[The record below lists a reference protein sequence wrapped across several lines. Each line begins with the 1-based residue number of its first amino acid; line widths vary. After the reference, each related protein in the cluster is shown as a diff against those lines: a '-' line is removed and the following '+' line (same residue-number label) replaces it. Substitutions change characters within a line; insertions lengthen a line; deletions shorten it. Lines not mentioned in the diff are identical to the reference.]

1 MTVSPSIVNDLDHN
15 KGWTLSDIE
24 QYVDAL
30 SFLGI
35 DPEKPLKA
43 LQETLDY
50 PTRNFGFFDEK
61 SPQFSELAKY
71 LKYEKNLV
79 SDDSCSYL
87 WIDDHYQMVSRLHVQ
102 NLIHRLTMDQAK
114 PNQIECFYK
123 MALVESF
130 KPLAEMRNPNGLINV
145 NNGVLDLKTRK
156 LEKPDPSRFFKY
168 KIKHNFVP
176 AAKCPTFL
184 RFLDFVFLGNKDL
197 IRLTAQIFGYTLL
210 GGDPFA
216 HKAFLLYGEGRNGKS
231 TYLFVLQNLLGL
243 SNVSSVSMKMLGK
256 PFSMIR
262 LDGKL
267 ANIVEESPAEIDQ
280 EEFKNVVSGG
290 HVTAAMKHKPEFDL
304 KVDARLFFA
313 TNKIPRFNDT
323 SIGNRERLCII
334 PFSRYIKPEERDV
347 GIFNKLQSEM
357 PGILNFA
364 LDGLED
370 FLQTKKFLKVKVVE
384 DMLEQYMTETDSVF
398 DWCEQ
403 HLLLDPDCS
412 EKIKVS
418 HLFKIYKIDA
428 PDTGQKPVG
437 YIEFSRRLNGW
448 LKHKVGVDA
457 ADEFRSRESSKRSL
471 KKVRCS
477 HPRFN
482 EIKLTSNGAPY

>member
-1 MTVSPSIVNDLDHN
+1 LA
-15 KGWTLSDIE
+15 DID

-35 DPEKPLKA
+35 DPEKPLKS
-43 LQETLDY
+43 LQESLEY
-50 PTRNFGFFDEK
+50 PSRAFGFFDDK
-61 SPQFSELAKY
+61 HPQFSELAKF
-71 LKYEKNLV
+71 LKNERHLV

-87 WIDDHYQMVSRLHVQ
+87 WIDDHYQMVSKLHIQ
-102 NLIHRLTMDQAK
+102 NMISRLTQDQSK
-114 PNQIECFYK
+114 PHHIEAFYK

-130 KPLAEMRNPNGLINV
+130 KPLDQMRNPIGMINV
-145 NNGVLDLKTRK
+145 NNGVLDLETRR
-156 LEKPDPSRFFKY
+156 LEKPDPKRFFKY

-176 AAKCPTFL
+176 GARCPTFIE
-184 RFLDFVFLGNKDL
+184 FLNFVFLGNEEL
-197 IRLTAQIFGYTLL
+197 IKLTAQIFGYTLL

-231 TYLFVLQNLLGL
+231 TFLFVLQNLLGL
-243 SNVSSVSMKMLGK
+243 PNVSSVSMKMLGK

-347 GIFNKLQSEM
+347 GIFQRLLSEM

-370 FLQTKKFLKVKVVE
+370 FMATKKFMKVRVVE

-403 HLLLDPDCS
+403 HLLFDPDSS
-412 EKIKVS
+412 EKIQVN

-428 PDTGQKPVG
+428 PETGQKPVG

-448 LKHKVGVDA
+448 LKHKIGVDRA
-457 ADEFRSRESSKRSL
+457 EEFKSREASKRSL
-471 KKVRCS
+471 VKVKCS
-477 HPRFN
+477 HPRYN
-482 EIKLTSNGAPY
+482 EIRLTSSGAPY